1 VSSSPRH
8 DEERRRIFRRME
20 WAFVWAPPLIA
31 LLFGVSGSAVL
42 AFLVPIAGVGFYAR
56 WAMFVLL
63 VLVVPTLGYLV
74 WDRVRG

>member
-1 VSSSPRH
+1 VSGASRN

-31 LLFGVSGSAVL
+31 LVFGLSGSAVL
-42 AFLVPIAGVGFYAR
+42 AFLVPIPGVGFYAR
-56 WAMFVLL
+56 WAIFVVL

-74 WDRVRG
+74 WERVRR